1 MPELPEVE
9 TMVRGIRP
17 AVEGARLLRVSA
29 CRSPCRPLQIRPT
42 VPQMN
47 RLVRGRVVVRAT
59 RRAKRIVLELDSG
72 WGFAIEPRMTGLML
86 LSDPPN
92 RKHLRFEWTLAAADG
107 ERALWFWDQ
116 RGLGTITLH
125 SPEELCSLME
135 PGRLG
140 KDALEMTT
148 ADWEAVCRS
157 TTRPIKV
164 LLLDQKRVAGIGNLY
179 ASEILHLARIAPDSP
194 ANVLSRPQLE
204 RMSRAVLDVLNEAI
218 LSEGSTL
225 GDGTYRNALNQNGT
239 YQNAH
244 RVYDREHETCRTCT
258 RGIIERVVQAQRSTF
273 FCPRCQGK
281 RA

>member
-17 AVEGARLLRVSA
+17 AVEGAQLVQVIA

-42 VPQMN
+42 VRQMN
-47 RLVRGRVVVRAT
+47 RLVRGCTVIRAT

-86 LSDPPN
+86 LSDPPD
-92 RKHLRFEWTLAAADG
+92 RKHLRFEWRLRSAEG
-107 ERALWFWDQ
+107 ERSLWFWDQ

-125 SPEELCSLME
+125 SPEELRALLE

-140 KDALEMTT
+140 IDALEMTPG
-148 ADWEAVCRS
+148 DWEGVCS
-157 TTRPIKV
+157 ATTRAIKV

-179 ASEILHLARIAPDSP
+179 ASEILHLARIAPQSP
-194 ANVLSRPQLE
+194 ANSLTRSQLT
-204 RMSRAVLDVLNEAI
+204 RMSRAVLSVLSDAI
-218 LSEGSTL
+218 LYEGSTL
-225 GDGTYRNALNQNGT
+225 GDGTYRNALNQNGS

-244 RVYDREHETCRTCT
+244 RVYDREHEACQSCV
-258 RGIIERVVQAQRSTF
+258 RGVIERIVQAQRSTF
-273 FCPRCQGK
+273 FCPRCQSAK
-281 RA
+281 R